1 MSLEALPSFSTK
13 TERIQKTCADSM
25 GEEMS
30 KEQEIENIKTQICE
44 RYCRYPYEWD
54 EEKDGELSES
64 DVCRE
69 CPLNRL

>member
-1 MSLEALPSFSTK
+1 
-13 TERIQKTCADSM
+13 
-25 GEEMS
+25 MS